1 MGSSWK
7 NETYETKR
15 KVFSREMCEMYEKLI
30 DIVFNH
36 VYFSNNTKQTEM
48 KQQII

>member
-1 MGSSWK
+1 M
-7 NETYETKR
+7 YEI
-15 KVFSREMCEMYEKLI
+15 YEKLI

-36 VYFSNNTKQTEM
+36 VYFSKNTKQTEM